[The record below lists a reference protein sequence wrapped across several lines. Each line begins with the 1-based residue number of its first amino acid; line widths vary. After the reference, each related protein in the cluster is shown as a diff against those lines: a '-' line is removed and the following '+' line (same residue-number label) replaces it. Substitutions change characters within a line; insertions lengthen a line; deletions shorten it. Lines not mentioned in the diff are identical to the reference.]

1 MRPVKAFL
9 CALCVLAVLALAA
22 TAGAASRQVTF
33 PVDDTFQDEYHSD
46 VCGFD
51 VFINIKGTARVTL
64 VLDAD
69 GDVVREIDTFSG
81 FVKYTSDTG
90 SFSFP
95 LAQPIIFDYG
105 EGAEIGS
112 TATIKLVGLSGHAT
126 GEIASDAG
134 IIVLTGTVTGFDE
147 VAGIP
152 IVDFD
157 GDVTFQHGN
166 FEAGEDIDAAICA
179 ALS

>member
-1 MRPVKAFL
+1 MRPLKAFS
-9 CALCVLAVLALAA
+9 CAFCALAVLALAA
-22 TAGAASRQVTF
+22 TAGAASRHLSF
-33 PVDDTFQDEYHSD
+33 PVDETFQDEFHSD

-51 VFINIKGTARVTL
+51 VFINIKGTARVQL
-64 VLDAD
+64 LLDAD
-69 GDVVREIDTFSG
+69 GDVVKEIDTFSG
-81 FVKYTSDTG
+81 FVTYTSDTG
-90 SFSFP
+90 TFRFP

-126 GEIASDAG
+126 GHIASDAG
-134 IIVLTGTVTGFDE
+134 IIILSGTVVDFDE
-147 VAGIP
+147 FGIP

-157 GDVTFQHGN
+157 GEVTFQHGN

>member
-1 MRPVKAFL
+1 MRLSKAFL
-9 CALCVLAVLALAA
+9 CALCALAVLILAA
-22 TAGAASRQVTF
+22 TAGAATRHLSF
-33 PVDDTFQDEYHSD
+33 PVDDTFQDEFHSD

-51 VFINIKGTARVTL
+51 VFINVKGTARATL
-64 VLDAD
+64 FLDAE
-69 GDVVREIDTFSG
+69 GDVVKEIDTFSG
-81 FVKYTSDTG
+81 FITYTSDTG
-90 SFSFP
+90 SFRFP
-95 LAQPIIFDYG
+95 LAQPIFFDYG

-126 GEIASDAG
+126 GHIASDAG
-134 IIVLTGTVTGFDE
+134 IIILTGTVVEFSPE
-147 VAGIP
+147 GIP

-157 GDVTFQHGN
+157 GEVTFQHGN